1 MTTAP
6 SDLLLPGYWV
16 DPVSGAWC
24 SLPWPVDPD
33 EKMALVRSS
42 LGPAIIDWSEGRTDE
57 PGLIHYQTGEPW
69 RWTVGQRRFLVLWY
83 HVDRDGRFTYRTGVK
98 RGAKGT
104 GKDPMAAAMCNTEL
118 CGPVELFDFDD
129 RTGRPLGRPRGFP
142 LVQVISNSGEQSK
155 DVLRVANGMWS
166 RSAREFYDLDC
177 GETRT
182 VMRSTGGRFEVPP
195 TAEGSGEGD
204 PSTFIAL
211 NEALALDTPIPTPA
225 GWTTMGALAVGDQ
238 VLSPQGYPVTVTKA
252 TEVYD
257 DRCCYRVTFSDG
269 DSIVADA
276 GHLWAAQRM
285 DWPATGRNKVPQVR
299 TTQDMAE
306 SGHRY
311 KIPVTEPM
319 KLPDVDLPVDP
330 YVLGAWL
337 GDGSRGSLAITTSA
351 ADMDW
356 WLQEFPRLGVPARH
370 RRSTRTGEEITLAG
384 QPHTWDSRGGGLR
397 SVLVNL
403 GLYDD
408 KYIPAEY
415 LRASFDQR
423 LALLQGLIDTDG
435 CVDSAGRVIFVNTNP
450 LLAEGVAELAQSM
463 GHVVHVSCR
472 ADPRKES
479 YLPVWRVEWQG
490 DATVPSARMPRKRDR
505 LRVPTQRMRAS
516 RWNRIVSIEPV
527 ESVPVRCIA
536 VDSPDHLFLAGKWK
550 ATHNTHHMTESSGG
564 ARVARMAYRNV
575 GKSPA
580 QIQAR
585 VCEFTNA
592 HRPGQES
599 VAEKAFLSWQR
610 QQAHRYRGK
619 RDILYDSIE
628 APPDTD
634 ILSEDGRERGLRAA
648 YMDAEWNDIPRIS
661 AEMCDERTPVADT
674 IRYYLNGLAV
684 AEDAWVD
691 PRKFDALARVDVVV
705 ADREQIVM
713 FLDCSK
719 SEDATG
725 LVGCRLSD
733 GYTFVLGLWQRPHG
747 ERGKDWLAPR
757 NEVDARVREAMNR
770 WRVMWFGVDPSPA
783 RDDENE
789 ALYWAAMIDGWHRD
803 FGKKLPLWATPG
815 SVIGHAVKFDMRLSQ
830 RGGVERNKQFTEMA
844 ELVAEWIDEE
854 RSDGAV
860 PPLTHDGD
868 PGLRMHV
875 HNAKR
880 RPNEW
885 GVSLSK
891 ETRSSSKLID
901 LAVCM
906 VGAHL
911 GRRIALNSN
920 KIRPGN
926 SIRKVVVLS

>member
-1 MTTAP
+1 MTTEL

-16 DPVSGAWC
+16 DSVSGAWC

-69 RWTVGQRRFLVLWY
+69 RWTAGQRRFLVLWY
-83 HVDRDGRFTYRTGVK
+83 HVDADGRFTYRTGVK

-129 RTGRPLGRPRGFP
+129 KTGRPLGRPRGFP

-211 NEALALDTPIPTPA
+211 NE
-225 GWTTMGALAVGDQ
+225 
-238 VLSPQGYPVTVTKA
+238 
-252 TEVYD
+252 
-257 DRCCYRVTFSDG
+257 
-269 DSIVADA
+269 
-276 GHLWAAQRM
+276 
-285 DWPATGRNKVPQVR
+285 
-299 TTQDMAE
+299 
-306 SGHRY
+306 
-311 KIPVTEPM
+311 
-319 KLPDVDLPVDP
+319 
-330 YVLGAWL
+330 
-337 GDGSRGSLAITTSA
+337 
-351 ADMDW
+351 
-356 WLQEFPRLGVPARH
+356 
-370 RRSTRTGEEITLAG
+370 
-384 QPHTWDSRGGGLR
+384 
-397 SVLVNL
+397 
-403 GLYDD
+403 
-408 KYIPAEY
+408 
-415 LRASFDQR
+415 
-423 LALLQGLIDTDG
+423 
-435 CVDSAGRVIFVNTNP
+435 
-450 LLAEGVAELAQSM
+450 
-463 GHVVHVSCR
+463 
-472 ADPRKES
+472 
-479 YLPVWRVEWQG
+479 
-490 DATVPSARMPRKRDR
+490 
-505 LRVPTQRMRAS
+505 
-516 RWNRIVSIEPV
+516 
-527 ESVPVRCIA
+527 
-536 VDSPDHLFLAGKWK
+536 
-550 ATHNTHHMTESSGG
+550 THHMTESSGG

-634 ILSEDGRERGLRAA
+634 ILSEAGRDRGLRAA

-691 PRKFDALARVDVVV
+691 PRKFDALARVGEVV
-705 ADREQIVM
+705 ADREQIAL

-725 LVGCRLSD
+725 LVAARLSD

-757 NEVDARVREAMNR
+757 HEVDARVREAMVR
-770 WRVMWFGVDPSPA
+770 YRVVWFGVDPSPA
-783 RDDENE
+783 RDDETE
-789 ALYWAAMIDGWHRD
+789 ALYWAAAIDGWHRD

-815 SVIGHAVKFDMRLSQ
+815 AVVGHACKFDMRLSQ
-830 RGGVERNKQFTEMA
+830 RGGLERNKAFTEMA
-844 ELVAEWIDEE
+844 ELVAEWIDED
-854 RSDGAV
+854 RPDGAE

-868 PGLRMHV
+868 PGLRIHV

-891 ETRSSSKLID
+891 ETRSSNKLVD

-906 VGAHL
+906 VGAQL

-920 KIRPGN
+920 KIKAAG
-926 SIRKVVVLS
+926 SVQKIVVLS